1 MQTTR
6 GQSCKVETECSGKPL
21 EAKVLLIRAFHHGMA
36 KGSKRGRSTRGRS
49 VLLQQLAVDDWCR
62 MIGSVSQA
70 RCGGGQGEHNLRV
83 VCPQDL
89 PLARQH
95 QALEFDVRAIAQQC
109 LTCTDSPSRDPIS
122 SYLRY
127 LLLNLR
133 QRRQVA
139 CIFDQALPISDQRD
153 CADDARTP

>member
-1 MQTTR
+1 MQTAR
-6 GQSCKVETECSGKPL
+6 DQSREVETECSGKPL
-21 EAKVLLIRAFHHGMA
+21 EAKVFLIRAFHHGMA
-36 KGSKRGRSTRGRS
+36 KSSKSGRSTRGWS
-49 VLLQQLAVDDWCR
+49 VLLQQLAVNDWRR

-70 RCGGGQGEHNLRV
+70 RCGAGQGEHHLGV

-109 LTCTDSPSRDPIS
+109 LTRTDSPSRDPIS
-122 SYLRY
+122 GYLRY
-127 LLLNLR
+127 LLLNLS

-139 CIFDQALPISDQRD
+139 CIFDQALSISDQRD
-153 CADDARTP
+153 STHDPRTP